1 MHADTRVTASPAP
14 KPTPADRTLGELL
27 RAIAADGEAG
37 AWGEWSLRLLADEQ
51 ATVTPSTECA
61 KGLRGGVA

>member
-27 RAIAADGEAG
+27 RGIAGDAEAG
-37 AWGEWSLRLLADEQ
+37 PWSRWASHLLADEQ
-51 ATVTPSTECA
+51 ATVTPSN
-61 KGLRGGVA
+61 GGAP

>member
-27 RAIAADGEAG
+27 RGIAGDAEAG
-37 AWGEWSLRLLADEQ
+37 PWSRWASHLLADE
-51 ATVTPSTECA
+51 APVTPSNGGA
-61 KGLRGGVA
+61 K